1 MEVSTRVQRSLP
13 ADATAPR
20 LARDALADVSRRIPG
35 HTADD
40 LRLLLTELVTNAVK
54 HAELRDGE
62 TIDLNVRALPECVE
76 ALLSYPHHGEF
87 APALPFEPDAESG
100 FGLFLVDQVCDR
112 WSMVETQGRMQA
124 WFEVDL
130 PHRHAA

>member
-1 MEVSTRVQRSLP
+1 MEVCMRVQRSLP

-20 LARDALADVSRRIPG
+20 LARDALADVSLRIPRN
-35 HTADD
+35 TADD
-40 LRLLLTELVTNAVK
+40 LRLLLTELVTNVVK
-54 HAELRDGE
+54 HADLRDGE
-62 TIDLNVRALPECVE
+62 TIDLNVRTQPEHVE
-76 ALLSYPHHGEF
+76 ALLSYPFHGDF
-87 APALPFEPDAESG
+87 APAIPFEPDAESG

-130 PHRHAA
+130 PHRNAA